1 MIRNMRVRT
10 AEYRSVNPE
19 FFWRFTGKLDKRL
32 VKIGISGETA
42 PFVHIACPK
51 SFVEQVF
58 RHIYPLHQNVLVDRC
73 TGIFLESV

>member
-10 AEYRSVNPE
+10 AEFRSVYPE

-32 VKIGISGETA
+32 VEIGISGETA
-42 PFVHIACPK
+42 LFVHIACPK

-58 RHIYPLHQNVLVDRC
+58 RHIYLLHKYILMNRC
-73 TGIFLESV
+73 AGVFLESV